1 MSKVTSDK
9 ALPKI
14 HEVQLVASSRLFHIE
29 KLDLEF
35 SNGARRE
42 FERMKGSGRGAVML
56 VPFLD
61 TETLLLVRE
70 YAAGTHSYQLGFPKG
85 LIDPG
90 EDCLQAGNRE
100 LMEEVGYGAR
110 KLHRLHRVGMA
121 PAFFNANMDILIAED
136 LYPKRLEGDEPEP
149 LEVVPWSIRELDRLL
164 DREDFTE
171 ARSIA
176 ALLLTERW
184 LRNR

>member
-9 ALPKI
+9 ALPLI
-14 HEVQLVASSRLFHIE
+14 HDAQVVARSRLFHIE

-61 TETLLLVRE
+61 ANTLLLVRE

-90 EDCLQAGNRE
+90 EDSLQAGNRE
-100 LMEEVGYGAR
+100 LMEEVGYGA
-110 KLHRLHRVGMA
+110 KTLHRLHRVSMA
-121 PAFFNANMDILIAED
+121 PAFFNASMEVLIAED
-136 LYPKRLEGDEPEP
+136 LYPHRLEGDEPEP
-149 LEVVPWSIRELDRLL
+149 LEVVPWSVQDLDGLL

>member
-1 MSKVTSDK
+1 MSKVDLEK
-9 ALPKI
+9 VLPQI
-14 HEVQLVASSRLFHIE
+14 HDTQLVARSRLFHIE

-42 FERMKGSGRGAVML
+42 FERMRGSGRGAVML

-61 TETLLLVRE
+61 DQTLLLVRE

-85 LIDPG
+85 LVDPG
-90 EDCLQAGNRE
+90 EDALQAGNRE

-110 KLHRLHRVGMA
+110 RLHKLHQVSMA
-121 PAFFNANMDILIAED
+121 PAFFNASMDILVAED

-149 LEVVPWSIRELDRLL
+149 LEVVPWSLSRVDALL
-164 DREDFTE
+164 GREDFTE
-171 ARSIA
+171 ARSIS
-176 ALLLTERW
+176 ALLLVERW